1 MNPRRP
7 THPGRGPSDV
17 AGLERPES
25 AYSDDIRSGMMGGV
39 DTRQRILE
47 ATADLLQRSPVEPVS
62 TRAICDAAGVTA
74 PTLYHHF
81 GDKDGLYDAVVT
93 YGFETYLAAKH
104 SLAATD
110 DPVDDLRHAW
120 NAHVEFGVTHPALYS
135 LMYGTA
141 RAGAGSPAAAEA
153 RAVLTALL
161 ARVARAGRLRIDIE
175 RATSAIEAAC
185 VGATL
190 QAIRGGYDAV
200 LSEQLRDTV
209 FGSVLTGKSAAPRGR
224 VSSVTRAATQLAALL
239 PEPATQE
246 SPLTR
251 EELLLLKQWLRR
263 LS

>member
-1 MNPRRP
+1 M
-7 THPGRGPSDV
+7 
-17 AGLERPES
+17 A
-25 AYSDDIRSGMMGGV
+25 V

-47 ATADLLQRSPVEPVS
+47 ATAELLQRSPVEPVS

-93 YGFETYLAAKH
+93 YGFESYLAAKH
-104 SLAATD
+104 ALAATA

-120 NAHVEFGVTHPALYS
+120 DAHVEFGVTHPALYS

-161 ARVARAGRLRIDIE
+161 VRVAQAGRLRVDIE
-175 RATSAIEAAC
+175 HATSAIEAAC

-190 QAIRGGYDAV
+190 QAIRGGHDAARSERLRDAV
-200 LSEQLRDTV
+200 
-209 FGSVLTGKSAAPRGR
+209 FASVLTGAIPRACAT
-224 VSSVTRAATQLAALL
+224 SVASAATQLVALL
-239 PEPATQE
+239 REPTAQDG
-246 SPLTR
+246 PLTP
-251 EELLLLKQWLRR
+251 EELAVLQQWLRR